1 MHLCTSIG
9 SKVEARIAIP
19 AAPAAS
25 YMLLTSGVCVSHP
38 ENLPNIQS
46 NLYYHNSGD
55 KSGSDYCRLLSDIC
69 DIDTRSSSYYEGLM
83 TLQRKKRPLDTLQIV
98 NITYRP
104 ELWGTLNHIIFYVF
118 LATMQT
124 CSGR

>member
-1 MHLCTSIG
+1 MHLCTSIS

-25 YMLLTSGVCVSHP
+25 YMLPTSGVCVSHP

-83 TLQRKKRPLDTLQIV
+83 TLQIV
-98 NITYRP
+98 NRTYRP
-104 ELWGTLNHIIFYVF
+104 ELWGTLDHIIFYV
-118 LATMQT
+118 LPATIQT